1 MGVPLSVRLLGR
13 EIDPKRSFIGVKR
26 QLTQDV
32 TTKFNI
38 LSHLKTHDE
47 IYKYSIEHRN
57 EFWRKVANDSIYFEG
72 SANKKKDQS
81 QLFSTRLLALLQRNL
96 LMTSVTM
103 TSMKELVHCYNL
115 EFPYLGGP

>member
-1 MGVPLSVRLLGR
+1 MGVPLSLRLLGR

-57 EFWRKVANDSIYFEG
+57 EFWRKVANDSIYFKD
-72 SANKKKDQS
+72 SANIFDQNW
-81 QLFSTRLLALLQRNL
+81 TKIKGNNDAGDGCWRQRVL
-96 LMTSVTM
+96 VT
-103 TSMKELVHCYNL
+103 TL
-115 EFPYLGGP
+115 EFGRPI

>member
-57 EFWRKVANDSIYFEG
+57 EFWRKVANDSIYFKD
-72 SANKKKDQS
+72 SANIFD
-81 QLFSTRLLALLQRNL
+81 RNRTKSKL
-96 LMTSVTM
+96 
-103 TSMKELVHCYNL
+103 HRCW
-115 EFPYLGGP
+115 

>member
-57 EFWRKVANDSIYFEG
+57 EFWRKIANDSIYFKD
-72 SANKKKDQS
+72 SANIFD
-81 QLFSTRLLALLQRNL
+81 RNR
-96 LMTSVTM
+96 TNI
-103 TSMKELVHCYNL
+103 KRHRCW
-115 EFPYLGGP
+115 

>member
-72 SANKKKDQS
+72 SANTKKNETSSNYS
-81 QLFSTRLLALLQRNL
+81 QPGCLHYC
-96 LMTSVTM
+96 
-103 TSMKELVHCYNL
+103 KET
-115 EFPYLGGP
+115 F